1 MTMGCALIMGRKTY
15 ESIPVRLKGRTIIV
29 MTRRPRIESAF
40 VPDEFARDL
49 KHALELAHGYKRPV
63 WIAGGGE
70 VYRQALRAEVVDF
83 IDMTVVPRV
92 DHLPSKEDVLFPLS
106 EISHGFRL
114 EERACNEKDSCL
126 AHHLYVRVL

>member
-1 MTMGCALIMGRKTY
+1 MTMGCVLIMGRKTY
-15 ESIPVRLKGRTIIV
+15 ESIPVPLKGRTIIV

-49 KHALELAHGYKRPV
+49 DHALEIAKGYDRPV

-83 IDMTVVPRV
+83 IDMTVVPKV
-92 DHLPSKEDVLFPLS
+92 EQPPTPDDVFFPLGEVAS
-106 EISHGFRL
+106 GYRL
-114 EERACNEKDSCL
+114 EQRSRNERDDRLRHK
-126 AHHLYVRVL
+126 LYVRK